1 MQINS
6 LHYSFDYLQDEGYVT
21 PGMDHGASKVDKP
34 QPEYIPWEK
43 MYLVNYKSVYN
54 WENFGSARKEK
65 EKLFFSE
72 SQEAANHMWKVLNA
86 YKVTKS
92 GQAPV
97 NLKVASL
104 EEFERALKSL
114 LVGVESSFLQY
125 SEVSSLTLMYW
136 QFASTNSSFLCKKST
151 KLTKGYPKLSFYFI
165 TVQKS

>member
-1 MQINS
+1 MQIKS
-6 LHYSFDYLQDEGYVT
+6 LHYSYDYLQDEGYVT

-65 EKLFFSE
+65 EKSFFSE

-136 QFASTNSSFLCKKST
+136 QFSSTNGC
-151 KLTKGYPKLSFYFI
+151 FYEKN
-165 TVQKS
+165 QQN